1 MTYGASLE
9 TEPVLSPASFGIQ
22 EANQLLYTG
31 WLNPEAMKARIL
43 TAHHVSEN
51 KYGILDPVNAQYMAR
66 YYYTQLSAEVDSVK
80 TPTEENLVI
89 NPEENTATFTWP
101 AVSGGASYTLIIWAD
116 EAQTEK
122 VCTLH
127 LAADGTLISID
138 FSKAPRRAPAALWS
152 APVLSTT
159 IENLLP
165 GTQYW
170 YTLEAYDDVLLL
182 IDTANGTFFTRANTE
197 GIDFIEENGTNT
209 PVKFLRNGQI
219 IIRRNDA
226 EYSIQGN
233 QLK

>member
-1 MTYGASLE
+1 
-9 TEPVLSPASFGIQ
+9 
-22 EANQLLYTG
+22 
-31 WLNPEAMKARIL
+31 
-43 TAHHVSEN
+43 
-51 KYGILDPVNAQYMAR
+51 
-66 YYYTQLSAEVDSVK
+66 
-80 TPTEENLVI
+80 
-89 NPEENTATFTWP
+89 
-101 AVSGGASYTLIIWAD
+101 
-116 EAQTEK
+116 
-122 VCTLH
+122 
-127 LAADGTLISID
+127 
-138 FSKAPRRAPAALWS
+138 LWS

-170 YTLEAYDDVLLL
+170 YTLEAYDEVGLL

-209 PVKFLRNGQI
+209 PVKYLRNGQI